1 MMFVTTLRDK
11 ERRILYLEIEF
22 KGYDNLLG
30 SAVEAFTY
38 LWDGFIQKLF
48 IGFIELP
55 LVFIR
60 ETLVDCTVLY
70 MNIIDKGILPCVI
83 IYNREYIDICNRMA
97 YYFTFC
103 CEIIESHVTLFAY
116 FSFLEPKLF
125 CVFLHLLL

>member
-1 MMFVTTLRDK
+1 MFVTALRDK

-48 IGFIELP
+48 IGFIELT

-97 YYFTFC
+97 YDFTFC
-103 CEIIESHVTLFAY
+103 CEIIEGHVTLFAH